1 MTTTHQKSWD
11 KLKASLAANQQPTE
25 SRQVLQTI
33 TQEITEMDHDIGQV
47 VTALKAHK
55 ETIEDHGEKQGEFN
69 ARLLELEQRAVAG
82 GLKPANDPNAKQT
95 NVISA
100 AVTETEGLGHI
111 RAGQKSTG
119 RITVTAGVR
128 AAVTNPGKG
137 TAGSTSYPTAPD
149 RAPGIQGIPQP
160 RLSLLDVLPIVPVEG
175 STYEYVQLDGYLSG
189 AAYQTKEGDE
199 KSEGQLPTKLS
210 RAEIATIATWIPAS
224 LQVLNDN
231 SQLEQQVGLL
241 MSVGVRQKLEQEL
254 LAGDGGD
261 GEILGFIAQAPAAGI
276 TTGKPV
282 DRVGLAL
289 TDLKALGWN
298 PNVIVM
304 NPRDWFA
311 IESERANTADGGDGQ
326 YVIGTPRD
334 PAPPSLWGTPVVV
347 TMGMPELGALVLDT
361 STTALLDRQEVT
373 VEASRHDGNNFRR
386 NLVTILAEMRAGLA
400 VYAPTSMRLVSLT
413 PAP

>member
-1 MTTTHQKSWD
+1 MTTKHEQRWN
-11 KLKASLAANQQPTE
+11 KLKATLSSNRAHSDGREALA
-25 SRQVLQTI
+25 TI
-33 TQEITEMDHDIGQV
+33 TQEISEMDHDIDDV

-55 ETIEDHGEKQGEFN
+55 DTIEGQGQKQSELS
-69 ARLLELEQRAVAG
+69 ARLLELEQKAVAG
-82 GLKPANDPNAKQT
+82 GFSQRKDTSGPDT

-100 AVTETEGLGHI
+100 AVVEADGLSAV

-119 RITVTAGVR
+119 KMRVDTGMR
-128 AAVTNPGKG
+128 AALTNPDKG
-137 TAGSTSYPTAPD
+137 ATGSTSYPTAPV

-189 AAYQTKEGDE
+189 AAYQTKEGDT
-199 KSEGQLPTKLS
+199 KSEGQLPTKMS

-231 SQLEQQVGLL
+231 SQLQEQVGLL
-241 MSVGVRQKLEQEL
+241 MSVGVRQKLEAEL
-254 LAGDGGD
+254 LIGEGEP
-261 GEILGFIAQAPAAGI
+261 GEILGFIAQAKTPTPGL
-276 TTGKPV
+276 TGRPV
-282 DRVGLAL
+282 DRIGLAL
-289 TDLKALGWN
+289 TDLKAAGWN

-311 IESERANTADGGDGQ
+311 IESERADKGDGQ

-347 TMGMPELGALVLDT
+347 TMGMPELGALILDT

-373 VEASRHDGNNFRR
+373 VEASRMDGDNFRR
-386 NLVTILAEMRAGLA
+386 NLVTILAELRAGLA
-400 VYAPTSMRLVSLT
+400 VYAPTSMRLVPLT
-413 PAP
+413 ADAS

>member
-1 MTTTHQKSWD
+1 MTTTHQKRWD
-11 KLKASLAANQQPTE
+11 KLKATLAANQQPTD
-25 SRQVLQTI
+25 SRQVLGTI
-33 TQEITEMDHDIGQV
+33 TQEITEMDHDIDQV

-55 ETIEDHGEKQGEFN
+55 ETIEGQGEKQGEFN
-69 ARLLELEQRAVAG
+69 ARLQELEQRAVAG
-82 GLKPANDPNAKQT
+82 GLKQVSDPTAKQP

-100 AVTETEGLGHI
+100 AVTEAEGLSSI
-111 RAGQKSTG
+111 QAGQKSTG

-128 AAVTNPGKG
+128 AAVTNPDKG
-137 TAGSTSYPTAPD
+137 AAGSTSYPTAPA

-189 AAYQTKEGDE
+189 AAYQAKEGDE

-254 LAGDGGD
+254 LAGAGGD
-261 GEILGFIAQAPAAGI
+261 GEILGFIAQATAAGI

-282 DRVGLAL
+282 DRIGLAL

-311 IESERANTADGGDGQ
+311 IESERADTTDGGDGQ

-413 PAP
+413 PTP

>member
-1 MTTTHQKSWD
+1 MTIPHDQRWQ
-11 KLKASLAANQQPTE
+11 KLKAAFAAHQNSAGGNEHLA
-25 SRQVLQTI
+25 TI
-33 TQEITEMDHDIGQV
+33 TQEMSEMDQDLGQAF
-47 VTALKAHK
+47 TALKAHK
-55 ETIEDHGEKQGEFN
+55 ETIENQGEKQIELQ

-82 GLKPANDPNAKQT
+82 GFNKTQSSSEPDT
-95 NVISA
+95 NVVSA
-100 AVTETEGLGHI
+100 AVIDADGISVI

-119 RITVTAGVR
+119 KMRVGTGLR
-128 AAVTNPGKG
+128 AAVTNPNKG
-137 TAGSTSYPTAPD
+137 TTGSTSYPTAPV

-175 STYEYVQLDGYLSG
+175 STYEYVRLDGYLSG
-189 AAYQTKEGDE
+189 AAYQVKEGEE
-199 KSEGQLPTKLS
+199 KAEGQLPTKMD

-231 SQLEQQVGLL
+231 TQLQDQIGLL
-241 MSVGVRQKLEQEL
+241 MSVGVRQKLEAEL
-254 LAGDGGD
+254 LIGDGGP

-282 DRVGLAL
+282 DRIGLAL
-289 TDLKALGWN
+289 TDLKAAGWN

-311 IESERANTADGGDGQ
+311 IESERANDGDGQ

-347 TMGMPELGALVLDT
+347 TMGMPELGALILDT

-373 VEASRHDGNNFRR
+373 VEASRMDGDNFRR
-386 NLVTILAEMRAGLA
+386 NLVTILAELRAGLA
-400 VYAPTSMRLVSLT
+400 VYAPSSMRLVSLT
-413 PAP
+413 STAP

>member
-1 MTTTHQKSWD
+1 MTTTHDQRWS
-11 KLKASLAANQQPTE
+11 KLKASLNANQTPPDG
-25 SRQVLQTI
+25 RQAMATI
-33 TQEITEMDHDIGQV
+33 TQEITEMTQDVDQL
-47 VTALKAHK
+47 VTVLKAHK
-55 ETIEDHGEKQGEFN
+55 ETIEGQGQKQTEFG
-69 ARLLELEQRAVAG
+69 ARLHELEQRAVAG
-82 GLKPANDPNAKQT
+82 GLKAATGSTTGDAHA
-95 NVISA
+95 ISA
-100 AVTETEGLGHI
+100 AVCDAEGLTGI

-119 RITVTAGVR
+119 RITVESGLR
-128 AAVTNPGKG
+128 AAVTNPDKG
-137 TAGSTSYPTAPD
+137 TTGSTSYPTAPT

-189 AAYQTKEGDE
+189 AAYQAKEGDT
-199 KSEGQLPTKLS
+199 KAEGQLPTKLS

-231 SQLEQQVGLL
+231 SQLQQQIGLL

-254 LAGDGGD
+254 LIGDGGA
-261 GEILGFIAQAPAAGI
+261 GEILGLIAQA
-276 TTGKPV
+276 TTVTPGLTGRPV
-282 DRVGLAL
+282 DRIGLAL
-289 TDLKALGWN
+289 TDLKAAGWN

-311 IESERANTADGGDGQ
+311 IESERADTGDGQ

-347 TMGMPELGALVLDT
+347 TMGMPELGALILDT

-373 VEASRHDGNNFRR
+373 VEASRMDGDNFKR
-386 NLVTILAEMRAGLA
+386 NLVTILAELRAGLA
-400 VYAPTSMRLVSLT
+400 VYAPTSMRLVPLT
-413 PAP
+413 ITP

>member
-1 MTTTHQKSWD
+1 MTTPHNQRWQ
-11 KLKASLAANQQPTE
+11 KLKAALAAHQNSAGGNE
-25 SRQVLQTI
+25 HLATI
-33 TQEITEMDHDIGQV
+33 TQEMSEMDQDLGHAF
-47 VTALKAHK
+47 TALKAHK
-55 ETIEDHGEKQGEFN
+55 ETIENQGEKQIELQ

-82 GLKPANDPNAKQT
+82 GFNKTQSSSEPDT
-95 NVISA
+95 NVVSA
-100 AVTETEGLGHI
+100 AVIDADGISVI

-119 RITVTAGVR
+119 KMRVGTGLR
-128 AAVTNPGKG
+128 AAVTNPNKG
-137 TAGSTSYPTAPD
+137 TAGSTSYPTAPV

-175 STYEYVQLDGYLSG
+175 STYEYVRLDGYLSG
-189 AAYQTKEGDE
+189 AAYQVKEGDE
-199 KSEGQLPTKLS
+199 KAEGQLPTKMD

-231 SQLEQQVGLL
+231 TQLQDQIGLL
-241 MSVGVRQKLEQEL
+241 MSVGVRQKLEAEL
-254 LAGDGGD
+254 LIGNGGP

-282 DRVGLAL
+282 DRIGLAL
-289 TDLKALGWN
+289 TDLKAAGWN

-311 IESERANTADGGDGQ
+311 IESERANDGDGQ

-347 TMGMPELGALVLDT
+347 TMGMPELGALILDT

-373 VEASRHDGNNFRR
+373 VEASRMDGDNFRR
-386 NLVTILAEMRAGLA
+386 NLVTILAELRAGLA
-400 VYAPTSMRLVSLT
+400 VYAPSSMRLVSLT
-413 PAP
+413 QTAP